1 MNECVDRKMIKSM
14 ILMMMMVML
23 ICDSVM
29 SFHSNHFVP
38 AITIKKVVRSN
49 SNDVLQCVNNDDASN
64 KDGYYF
70 TNDDEMISGKSKQ
83 KSGGLD
89 MKRFIGFN
97 LLAILLAIGANFIGI
112 TSVLLSSTNPD
123 YFKSLKLDQIY
134 SINSYLRTVNDDY
147 MYIYPD
153 NWIADQRLQLMAAAN
168 RELPQ
173 TLQRKQQ
180 VIPSSARQKSG
191 SLGRLENV
199 SVIKSKL
206 LPGFTLQGTLGTP
219 TEAAE
224 KLLKSAAPTPKEATL
239 ISAQQE
245 TRKGQLYYVYE
256 YLVKKPDT
264 NFNQHILSIITSRD
278 SNLYTFTVQ
287 APNNEWESEKETIIK
302 IANSFEII

>member
-1 MNECVDRKMIKSM
+1 MNSNRKMIKS
-14 ILMMMMVML
+14 IVLMMMIMVML

-29 SFHSNHFVP
+29 SFHSNH
-38 AITIKKVVRSN
+38 ITMKKVVRSSSN
-49 SNDVLQCVNNDDASN
+49 SVLQCVNNGDAN
-64 KDGYYF
+64 KDSYFF
-70 TNDDEMISGKSKQ
+70 TNDDEMISKKQ
-83 KSGGLD
+83 SGGLD

-112 TSVLLSSTNPD
+112 TSFLLSSTNPD

-153 NWIADQRLQLMAAAN
+153 SWTADQRLQVMAAAN

-199 SVIKSKL
+199 SVIKSQL

-224 KLLKSAAPTPKEATL
+224 KLLLSAAPPPKEATL
-239 ISAQQE
+239 IIAQQE

-264 NFNQHILSIITSRD
+264 NFNQHIISIITSRD

-287 APNNEWESEKETIIK
+287 APNNEWEKEKETIIK

>member
-1 MNECVDRKMIKSM
+1 
-14 ILMMMMVML
+14 
-23 ICDSVM
+23 
-29 SFHSNHFVP
+29 
-38 AITIKKVVRSN
+38 
-49 SNDVLQCVNNDDASN
+49 
-64 KDGYYF
+64 
-70 TNDDEMISGKSKQ
+70 
-83 KSGGLD
+83 
-89 MKRFIGFN
+89 
-97 LLAILLAIGANFIGI
+97 
-112 TSVLLSSTNPD
+112 
-123 YFKSLKLDQIY
+123 
-134 SINSYLRTVNDDY
+134 

-224 KLLKSAAPTPKEATL
+224 KILKSAAPPPKEATL

-287 APNNEWESEKETIIK
+287 APNNEWENEKETIIK